1 MDRDIRRLSHHKG
14 NKIEIISNAPLPS
27 EGTEG
32 DMKLY
37 TTGIGSI
44 LYVKGKGRW
53 FKFKPTEGTDDGWHG
68 STTKIRLLAHQF
80 RSGITTATGLEQ
92 LHPSYGY
99 LAVMNNRTDNILI
112 TNVAIPIGYIPT
124 AIRIYGIEAGSV
136 TNPNVAVRVQSLSGM
151 GAGTEILASS
161 DWDSERALSG
171 INKGHDD
178 SYLQIS
184 VTGLYGESNGTAKH
198 FLRGGYIRLA
208 PVITAQKIAERAP
221 DEDVLGRGL

>member
-1 MDRDIRRLSHHKG
+1 
-14 NKIEIISNAPLPS
+14 
-27 EGTEG
+27 
-32 DMKLY
+32 
-37 TTGIGSI
+37 
-44 LYVKGKGRW
+44 
-53 FKFKPTEGTDDGWHG
+53 
-68 STTKIRLLAHQF
+68 
-80 RSGITTATGLEQ
+80 
-92 LHPSYGY
+92 
-99 LAVMNNRTDNILI
+99 
-112 TNVAIPIGYIPT
+112 
-124 AIRIYGIEAGSV
+124 
-136 TNPNVAVRVQSLSGM
+136 M

-208 PVITAQKIAERAP
+208 PVITAKKIAERAP